1 MNRWIFLR
9 HGESEA
15 NRARVFSGHH
25 DVALTHRG
33 REQASRAGLEIQTL
47 LSGTPLNAVWSS
59 DLQRAQETA
68 DRALQAAEIN
78 IPVRTHPGF
87 RERHLGE
94 WQGQSIDVLKAS
106 GERDILHTW
115 TGSAPGGESLAALSL
130 RATELLVTIRVDGP
144 VLLVGHGG
152 LIRALLGLLDDTP
165 LEQIGQLNIPN
176 AVPIERTIA
185 DDRWHKILSAL
196 TR

>member
-1 MNRWIFLR
+1 MNRWFFLR
-9 HGESEA
+9 HGESHA

-25 DVALTHRG
+25 DVALTSLG
-33 REQASRAGLEIQTL
+33 REQASQAGLDIQDMLAGSTL
-47 LSGTPLNAVWSS
+47 NSVWSS

-78 IPVRTHPGF
+78 MPVHTHPAL

-115 TGSAPGGESLAALSL
+115 TGSAPGGESLEALSV
-130 RATELLVTIRVDGP
+130 RAIELLVTVRVTGP

-165 LEQIGQLNIPN
+165 FEQIGKLNIPN

-185 DDRWHKILSAL
+185 DGRWSEIQSVL